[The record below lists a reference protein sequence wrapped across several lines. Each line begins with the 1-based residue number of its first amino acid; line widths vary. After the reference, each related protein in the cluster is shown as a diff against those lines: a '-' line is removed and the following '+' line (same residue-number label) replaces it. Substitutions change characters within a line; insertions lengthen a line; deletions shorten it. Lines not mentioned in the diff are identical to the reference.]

1 MKKSLIKQISAAAIV
16 AALVTGITY
25 LGALDWLDHRVGDS
39 MFQKQEA
46 SSGKIVVIGIDE
58 EALQEYGPFQNWD
71 RSIMASALEAL
82 NQDPENKPAVVAID
96 TLYSGTTEDEVDQRL
111 AKAAEELGCVVTG
124 ASASFG
130 TETVMNE
137 DGTYSINSYAL
148 QTYEESYDA
157 LKDVTAIGHINAMYD
172 SDAVLRH
179 SMLYLTKEDGT
190 KVYSM
195 AETVAELYSRV
206 QAGETI
212 DVSEL
217 DATLDGSGINLPKTD
232 AHGNYYVAYTAK
244 PGDFYDGVSI
254 KDLINGEVPSD
265 YFAGKIV
272 FIGPYAAG
280 LQDNVV
286 TPIARAK
293 NMYGVEY
300 QANVVQQLLD
310 ENYKSEASESWQYL
324 VLFLVCF
331 LSLLFFQRMNL
342 IVSSVVTVAVV
353 GISIGLALAFYNNG
367 TVTHP
372 LWTPFGIVLVYVVT
386 IVYNYLKSRA
396 EKKQVTQTFER
407 YVDTAIVNELLKA
420 GPDALDLSG
429 RSCNIAV
436 LFVDIRGFT
445 SMSEGMTPEMVVAI
459 LNEYLTMTSDCVRNN
474 KGTLDKFVGDCTM
487 AFWGAPLE
495 MEDPVYHA
503 LLCARD
509 IRDGAAELSKSFMER
524 YGVPLNVGVGV
535 NYGPAVVGDIGSIR
549 RRDYTAIGDTVNTA
563 SRLESNAPAGKIYIS
578 RVVADMMGDRIR
590 TTSLGATIK
599 LKGKAEGF
607 EVIELDGFN

>member
-16 AALVTGITY
+16 AALVTGLTY
-25 LGALDWLDHRVGDS
+25 FGAFEWLDHRLGDS

-46 SSGKIVVIGIDE
+46 SSGKIVVVGIDE

-82 NQDPENKPAVVAID
+82 NSDPENKPAVVAID
-96 TLYSGTTEDEVDQRL
+96 TLYSGTTDEETDQRL
-111 AKAAEELGCVVTG
+111 ADAAEELGCVVTG
-124 ASASFG
+124 ASGSFS
-130 TETVMNE
+130 TETVLNE
-137 DGTYSINSYAL
+137 DGTYSIDYYSL
-148 QTYEESYDA
+148 GSYEESYDA
-157 LKDVTAIGHINAMYD
+157 LKEVTSIGHINAMYD
-172 SDAVLRH
+172 TDGVLRH
-179 SMLYLTKEDGT
+179 SLLYITKEDGT

-195 AETVAELYSRV
+195 AATVANLYT
-206 QAGETI
+206 G
-212 DVSEL
+212 
-217 DATLDGSGINLPKTD
+217 GINLPETD
-232 AHGNYYVAYTAK
+232 AHGNYFVAYTAK

-254 KDLINGEVPSD
+254 KDVINGEIPSD

-293 NMYGVEY
+293 SMYGVEY

-310 ENYKSEASESWQYL
+310 ENYKTEASDSWQYL
-324 VLFLVCF
+324 VLFLICFCF
-331 LSLLFFQRMNL
+331 LLLFQRVHL
-342 IVSSVVTVAVV
+342 VASSIVTVAVV
-353 GISIGLALAFYNNG
+353 GISIVLSLVLYNNG
-367 TVTHP
+367 TVIHP
-372 LWTPFGIVLVYVVT
+372 LYAPLGIVVVYVVT

-420 GPDALDLSG
+420 GPDALNLSG
-429 RSCNIAV
+429 RSCDIAV

-445 SMSEGMTPEMVVAI
+445 SMSEGMTPEMVVSI
-459 LNEYLTMTSDCVRNN
+459 LNEYLTMTSECVRNN

-503 LLCARD
+503 LLCAKD
-509 IRDGAAELSKSFMER
+509 IVDGAAELSKSFMER

-535 NYGPAVVGDIGSIR
+535 NYGPAVVGDIGSLR

>member
-1 MKKSLIKQISAAAIV
+1 MKKNILQQLTV
-16 AALVTGITY
+16 AALVAAIITGLTY
-25 LGALDWLDHRVGDS
+25 FGAFDWLDNRIADNL
-39 MFQKQEA
+39 FQKKEA
-46 SSGKIVVIGIDE
+46 SSGQIVVVGIDE

-82 NQDPENKPAVVAID
+82 NADPENKPAVVAVD
-96 TLYSGTTEDEVDQRL
+96 TMYSGTTEEEADERL
-111 AKAAEELGCVVTG
+111 AKAAEELGCVVMG
-124 ASASFG
+124 SSGSFG
-130 TETVMNE
+130 STTEING
-137 DGTYSINSYAL
+137 DTYSINDYSML
-148 QTYEESYDA
+148 SYEESYEKLEA
-157 LKDVTAIGHINAMYD
+157 VTATGHINAMYD
-172 SDAVLRH
+172 SDGVLRH
-179 SMLYLTKEDGT
+179 SILYITKEDGK

-195 AETVAELYSRV
+195 PERVAELYTRV
-206 QAGETI
+206 QYGESI
-212 DVSEL
+212 SSKDL
-217 DATLDGSGINLPKTD
+217 DDRLDGSGIVLPPTD
-232 AHGNYYVAYTAK
+232 SRGRYYVAYTSK

-286 TPIARAK
+286 TPIARSH

-310 ENYKSEASESWQYL
+310 ENFKKEAKENWQYIL
-324 VLFLVCF
+324 VFLLCF
-331 LSLLFFQRMNL
+331 AFMLLFQKL
-342 IVSSVVTVAVV
+342 KLLPSTLLTAAVIVAWILGSV
-353 GISIGLALAFYNNG
+353 FCYDK
-367 TVTHP
+367 
-372 LWTPFGIVLVYVVT
+372 GIVLHPFWIPAGIALVYVV
-386 IVYNYLKSRA
+386 IVAYNYLKSRA
-396 EKKQVTQTFER
+396 EKRAVTQTFER
-407 YVDTAIVNELLKA
+407 YVDSAIVNELLKE
-420 GPDALDLSG
+420 GKDALDLSG
-429 RSCNIAV
+429 KSCNIAV

-445 SMSEGMTPEMVVAI
+445 TMSEGMSPETVVAI
-459 LNEYLTMTSDCVRNN
+459 LNEYLTMTSECVRKN

-503 LLCARD
+503 LLCAKD
-509 IRDGAAELSKSFMER
+509 IIDGAAELSESFQKR

-535 NYGPAVVGDIGSIR
+535 NYGPAVVGDIGSVR

-578 RVVADMMGDRIR
+578 RVVADMMGERIR
-590 TTSLGATIK
+590 CTSLGATIK

-607 EVIELDGFN
+607 EVLELDGFH